1 MDTTAIPKALAPTEL
16 KPDSMGSLSIVDK
29 RALPRHLQQY
39 LALQDFIDKARKVL
53 PRPIYGYVTGGV
65 EDNASLRG
73 NRNVFDEVGFVPK
86 PLIDTTARSM
96 KTTLF
101 GKTYNAPFGF
111 APMGGTSTACYRGD
125 TVLAGVAAQANI
137 PMMMSGASLMRME
150 DVKAAGRTAMFQAYL
165 PGDEERITQTFERC
179 EKAGFD
185 TIAVTVDVQ
194 VPANR
199 ENNVRNGYS
208 TPLRPSLRLGWDVA
222 VRPKWLFGMFLR
234 TLMTDGMPHVENMG
248 PRVPMLSAGGSRDY
262 GRRKI
267 WKGNLL
273 INGVV
278 DKDSVRIAREHGL
291 DGVMV
296 SNHGGRQLDGTVAPA
311 RVLPGIREAAGKD
324 MAVIMDSG
332 FRRGTDVLKAL
343 ALGADF
349 CFIGRPF
356 LCAAACAGTDGVTH
370 AVSLLM
376 DEIDRDMAQL
386 GINSPK
392 EITKDYLMA
401 MTGADFLTQ

>member
-1 MDTTAIPKALAPTEL
+1 M
-16 KPDSMGSLSIVDK
+16 VDK
-29 RALPRHLQQY
+29 RALPRNLAKF
-39 LALQDFIDKARKVL
+39 LALQDFIDHARGVL

-65 EDNASLRG
+65 EDNVSLRG

-86 PLIDTTARSM
+86 VLVDTTARTQ
-96 KTTLF
+96 KTQLF
-101 GKTYNAPFGF
+101 GRTYNAPFGF

-125 TVLAGVAAQANI
+125 TVLASVAAEANI
-137 PMMMSGASLMRME
+137 PMMMSGASLMKME

-165 PGDEERITQTFERC
+165 PGDEERIQKTFERC

-208 TPLRPSLRLGWDVA
+208 TPLRPSLRLAWDVA
-222 VRPKWLFGMFLR
+222 VRPKWLFGMFLK

-248 PRVPMLSAGGSRDY
+248 PRVPMLASHSSRDY
-262 GRRKI
+262 GRRDRLSWKHIEFMRKI

-273 INGVV
+273 IKGVV
-278 DKDSVRIAREHGL
+278 DKESVRIAREHGL
-291 DGVMV
+291 NGVMV
-296 SNHGGRQLDGTVAPA
+296 SNHGGRQLDGTIAPA
-311 RVLPGIREAAGKD
+311 RALPGIREAAGKE
-324 MAVIMDSG
+324 MTVIMDSG
-332 FRRGTDVLKAL
+332 FRRGTDILKAL

-349 CFIGRPF
+349 CFVGRPF
-356 LCAAACAGTDGVTH
+356 LCAAACAGAPGVTH

-376 DEIDRDMAQL
+376 DEIDRNMAQL
-386 GINSPK
+386 GLNNPK
-392 EITKDYLMA
+392 EITKDFLMP
-401 MTGADFLTQ
+401 MSGAEFLTQAQ